1 MLFRLRLFFII
12 NLLLISCQNI
22 VREETTTNRNPN
34 QKEKSMEVKLEL
46 VSYPEV
52 FMKENGLEEW
62 EEFKN
67 LYESLE
73 RMKELDF
80 RDIEVNV
87 LALSSRIKNLLSKQM
102 PGGFDTPQIRSRMKV
117 VQMQTQKVK
126 YFTKYYKKD
135 SLIPS
140 LKNLYKQYNS
150 VIDRMLTHREE
161 ESATNFISDY

>member
-1 MLFRLRLFFII
+1 MLFKLRLFFII
-12 NLLLISCQNI
+12 NLLLISCKNI
-22 VREETTTNRNPN
+22 VREETTSNRNPN
-34 QKEKSMEVKLEL
+34 HKEKSMEVKLQL
-46 VSYPEV
+46 VSYPEDL
-52 FMKENGLEEW
+52 MKENGLEEW

-102 PGGFDTPQIRSRMKV
+102 PGGFETPQIRSRMKV

-126 YFTKYYKKD
+126 YFTRYYKKD

-140 LKNLYKQYNS
+140 LKNLYEQYNS
-150 VIDRMLTHREE
+150 VIDRMLTLREE
-161 ESATNFISDY
+161 ETATNFVSDY

>member
-46 VSYPEV
+46 VSYPED

-102 PGGFDTPQIRSRMKV
+102 PEGFDTPQIRSRMKV

-126 YFTKYYKKD
+126 YFTRYYKKD

-150 VIDRMLTHREE
+150 VIDRMLTLREE
-161 ESATNFISDY
+161 ESATNFVSDY

>member
-1 MLFRLRLFFII
+1 MSFPFRLFLII
-12 NLLLISCQNI
+12 NLLMISCQNG
-22 VREETTTNRNPN
+22 VRDEYKTNRNTN
-34 QKEKSMEVKLEL
+34 NKEKSMEVELEL
-46 VSYPEV
+46 VIYPEDL
-52 FMKENGLEEW
+52 MKDNGLEEW

-73 RMKELDF
+73 RIKELDF
-80 RDIEVNV
+80 RDIEVNI

-126 YFTKYYKKD
+126 YFTRYYKND

-150 VIDRMLTHREE
+150 VIDRMLTLKEE
-161 ESATNFISDY
+161 ETTTNFISDY

>member
-1 MLFRLRLFFII
+1 MLFQLRLFFII
-12 NLLLISCQNI
+12 NLLMISCQNA
-22 VREETTTNRNPN
+22 VREETKNNINQN
-34 QKEKSMEVKLEL
+34 QKEKLMEVKLEL
-46 VSYPEV
+46 VSYPEDL
-52 FMKENGLEEW
+52 MKDNGLEDW

-73 RMKELDF
+73 RMKGLDF

-87 LALSSRIKNLLSKQM
+87 LALSNRIKNLLSKQM

-126 YFTKYYKKD
+126 YFTRYYKKD

-140 LKNLYKQYNS
+140 LKDLYKQYNS
-150 VIDRMLTHREE
+150 VIDRMLTLKQEE
-161 ESATNFISDY
+161 TTTNFISDY